1 MDVKVITESGAIY
14 TGQLRGGGSGVRMAP
29 TLRSSLTK
37 RAAVLIGLSTCA
49 AGSALGATPT
59 IYTEDATITGAGDVV
74 TATRIPVQTSTGSI
88 LYYDVTTTFGVT
100 SAGALSVLST
110 TIAPAASPII
120 SNFQAGT
127 YASPAGGYTWTD
139 RLSGPNVGSGGTT
152 VWGFSASGGAYPAC
166 SYPYTATWYTG
177 PISSNPLASRI
188 TAAGITSTDYSYGVT
203 GAIVE
208 VCSSAANDFN
218 INALIGASQTGNSL
232 TIVSFTDGSGKDHST
247 PVAEITY
254 TLSP

>member
-1 MDVKVITESGAIY
+1 MYAI
-14 TGQLRGGGSGVRMAP
+14 SIS

-37 RAAVLIGLSTCA
+37 SAAVLIGLSTCA
-49 AGSALGATPT
+49 AGSALAATPT
-59 IYTEDATITGAGDVV
+59 IYAQDATITGSGDVV

-110 TIAPAASPII
+110 TISPSASPII

-127 YASPAGGYTWTD
+127 YASPAGSYTWTD
-139 RLSGPNVGSGGTT
+139 LLSGPNVGSGGTT

-166 SYPYTATWYTG
+166 SYPYSATWYTG

-203 GAIVE
+203 GSLVE
-208 VCSSAANDFN
+208 GCAGAAAYFN
-218 INALIGASQTGNSL
+218 IYNGVPALIGASQTGDSL
-232 TIVSFTDGSGKDHST
+232 TIVGFTDTSGKDHST